1 MMVDVVRTAVG
12 ALLLVRPD
20 LPARVSG
27 TAESDVVRMVTRAL
41 GGRYVVQGIS
51 AAARPDR
58 GPRRL
63 DPLVEGAHGLLM
75 LGLGA
80 VSPRYRRL
88 ALSSA
93 AAAAVFV
100 LLDLPA
106 R

>member
-1 MMVDVVRTAVG
+1 MMVDLARTAVG
-12 ALLLVRPD
+12 ATLLVRPD

-27 TAESDVVRMVTRAL
+27 TAESDVVRTVTRVL
-41 GGRYVVQGIS
+41 GGRYLVQGLS
-51 AAARPDR
+51 AAARPGR

-63 DPLVEGAHGLLM
+63 DPLVEGAHGLSM

-93 AAAAVFV
+93 AGAAAFV
-100 LLDLPA
+100 LLDLRA